1 MLTLRRTFLG
11 MSMLMVAFMAVACGN
26 ANYTSSGST
35 SSSGGTTPST
45 SAAIIKTTSATVN
58 GKSVTILTN
67 AQGMTLYYF
76 KPDTATKSACT
87 GSCASN
93 WPPLVFTGS
102 GSPASDTALP
112 GTLSV
117 VTDTHGQQ
125 LEYNGH
131 LLYRFSGDTAPGQ
144 THGEGIKGVWF
155 VATTT
160 LPVQGAPQ
168 ATPTQNGYGGY

>member
-144 THGEGIKGVWF
+144 THG
-155 VATTT
+155 
-160 LPVQGAPQ
+160 
-168 ATPTQNGYGGY
+168 

>member
-102 GSPASDTALP
+102 GSPASATALP

>member
-35 SSSGGTTPST
+35 SSGGTTPST

-102 GSPASDTALP
+102 GSPASDTALT

>member
-1 MLTLRRTFLG
+1 MLSLRRAFLG
-11 MSMLMVAFMAVACGN
+11 MSMLLIALIAVACGS
-26 ANYTSSGST
+26 ASST
-35 SSSGGTTPST
+35 STGSSGGTTPSS

>member
-1 MLTLRRTFLG
+1 MLTLRRAFWG
-11 MSMLMVAFMAVACGN
+11 MSMLLIAFMAVACGN
-26 ANYTSSGST
+26 ASYTSSGST
-35 SSSGGTTPST
+35 SSSGGTTPSA

-58 GKSVTILTN
+58 GKSLTILTN

-76 KPDTATKSACT
+76 KPDTATESACT

-102 GSPASDTALP
+102 GSPASANTLP

-117 VTDTHGQQ
+117 VAVANGQQ
-125 LEYNGH
+125 VEYNGH

-168 ATPTQNGYGGY
+168 ATPTSSGNGY